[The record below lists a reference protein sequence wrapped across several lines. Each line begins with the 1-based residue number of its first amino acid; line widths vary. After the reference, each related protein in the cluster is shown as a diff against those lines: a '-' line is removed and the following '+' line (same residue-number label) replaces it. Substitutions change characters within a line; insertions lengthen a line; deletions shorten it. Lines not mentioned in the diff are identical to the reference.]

1 MAHRAVGRE
10 STGKQRQT
18 ERNGHHDPETLPP
31 PNQKKER
38 REHSH
43 RLVPTWCVAEEVL
56 GEGWRC
62 GCNPRSCRAVVEKS
76 GQRPPVGAPPDENT
90 VTGLRHVVCCPWTAR
105 GDLSSP
111 HGPMSAP
118 THELIP
124 WGPTTYK
131 YMNTYNAY
139 VSTCIFICIFIYVYI
154 YIHIW
159 SPLALHLA
167 GEPGVY
173 QAWSGPCGPCRP
185 RAAHHMAQAC
195 DCVLVGRC
203 SYGWPL
209 P

>member
-1 MAHRAVGRE
+1 MYYVCPCVFFLFFGDRKKAPPSMVTGGPPCRWTRVHRKATANR
-10 STGKQRQT
+10 TQRAPRP
-18 ERNGHHDPETLPP
+18 RNAATTKP
-31 PNQKKER
+31 KKER

-118 THELIP
+118 THELKP
-124 WGPTTYK
+124 WGVYVCTY
-131 YMNTYNAY
+131 
-139 VSTCIFICIFIYVYI
+139 I
-154 YIHIW
+154 
-159 SPLALHLA
+159 L
-167 GEPGVY
+167 
-173 QAWSGPCGPCRP
+173 
-185 RAAHHMAQAC
+185 
-195 DCVLVGRC
+195 
-203 SYGWPL
+203 
-209 P
+209 